1 MNAREMVNEGLFD
14 SVEDALGHV
23 IIKKL
28 PPEEQMRRIRFRYP
42 SPAFFIESNEYM
54 LRQAGL
60 GNTDAFYFWMIPGLA
75 RCVAQESFGEKPR
88 LNTLSR
94 MAAYLKSLYLG
105 IHVECFYAV
114 LLDARGTLIK
124 TVLVGRGTV
133 NAAPFDMGRVLSLL
147 VEHNARA
154 VVLCHNHPGGT
165 LRPSPEDIQCT
176 LSALA
181 ATATISVPLLDH
193 IIIAGES
200 AISIRDNGYIQPD
213 LWVMMQG
220 PKRKLVRDWVDVDLL
235 SERNT

>member
-1 MNAREMVNEGLFD
+1 MNAQEMLNEGLYD
-14 SVEDALGHV
+14 SVEDALSHA

-42 SPAFFIESNEYM
+42 SSAFFIESNEYM

-60 GNTDAFYFWMIPGLA
+60 GNADAFYFWMIPGLA

-105 IHVECFYAV
+105 VHVEYFYAV
-114 LLDARGTLIK
+114 LLDARGILIK

-133 NAAPFDMGRVLSLL
+133 NAAPFDMGKMLSTL
-147 VEHNARA
+147 VEHNAKA

-165 LRPSPEDIQCT
+165 LKPSPEDIQCT
-176 LSALA
+176 LRALA

-200 AISIRDNGYIQPD
+200 AVSLRESGCIQPG

-220 PKRKLVRDWVDVDLL
+220 PRKKLVREWVDMELL
-235 SERNT
+235 N